1 MSKERWAGPGDASV
15 GSLRSGARGRGRRA
29 RRTTTYLGDEAVQ
42 SQLVLRQTLV
52 QGAQLG
58 QGVPQRGLL
67 RPQLGHGQL
76 ECHAAGLCLQ
86 GWDQWPDSQAQRW
99 GKRLEGHGDEE

>member
-1 MSKERWAGPGDASV
+1 M
-15 GSLRSGARGRGRRA
+15 
-29 RRTTTYLGDEAVQ
+29 TYLGDEAVQ

-67 RPQLGHGQL
+67 CPQLGHGEL
-76 ECHAAGLCLQ
+76 ECHTAGLCLQ
-86 GWDQWPDSQAQRW
+86 GWDQQPDSQAERR
-99 GKRLEGHGDEE
+99 GRDAKDMEMRKDEEKGREMGGGMEGETRPSGRVGT